1 MTGLEFLR
9 ASGTTVE
16 EIADVISS
24 PCPPVIPEKC
34 DRLSCR
40 ECWFAWLTTGE
51 SPKED
56 GDGKD
61 TGESL
66 ELDRLRHFLREM
78 DDYVNGTRQ
87 EEGPP
92 KERAARDDEELAR
105 LRALLREVDDYVNG
119 KSHDHTSQ

>member
-40 ECWFAWLTTGE
+40 ECWIAWLTTGE
-51 SPKED
+51 PPKAKGPSDEQ
-56 GDGKD
+56 
-61 TGESL
+61 TAPGESPTCYRPPVKAIQEAANRVREGNL
-66 ELDRLRHFLREM
+66 EYTAAALTRHRE
-78 DDYVNGTRQ
+78 NEEPRQ
-87 EEGPP
+87 P
-92 KERAARDDEELAR
+92 
-105 LRALLREVDDYVNG
+105 
-119 KSHDHTSQ
+119 